1 MFELII
7 RALQIAL
14 RRIEIAWYYAARIW
28 RKLTE
33 DDVLFL
39 AAGLSF
45 NGILT
50 LLPMMFLAAA
60 VFGSLLHS
68 YAVNMGQLNEILN
81 AIFPLQPFAEEIKDS
96 IRAVVGDV
104 VRYRHP
110 IGILGFVVLIWS
122 VTSIFDALRTALHRI
137 YELKRIRGL
146 FASLLHEIGFIVLV
160 FILFIATNFAIWVY
174 TLLSPVAMT
183 FSPLKAIIDTGLT
196 RAIPTVIIVVLTA
209 VMFYI
214 VYRYITDTRPPR
226 AAAVISTVTTTILWI
241 VAGRVF
247 ALYIENW
254 SIIGL
259 IYGPYAFLLVLF
271 LWIYISSFLF
281 VLGGIVGQV
290 YWERHEL
297 VESGLLKRKG

>member
-1 MFELII
+1 M
-7 RALQIAL
+7 
-14 RRIEIAWYYAARIW
+14 
-28 RKLTE
+28 
-33 DDVLFL
+33 
-39 AAGLSF
+39 
-45 NGILT
+45 
-50 LLPMMFLAAA
+50 
-60 VFGSLLHS
+60 
-68 YAVNMGQLNEILN
+68 
-81 AIFPLQPFAEEIKDS
+81 
-96 IRAVVGDV
+96 
-104 VRYRHP
+104 
-110 IGILGFVVLIWS
+110 VLIWS